1 MRRTTVLRR
10 ATIFAALALTL
21 VLGFGPRTFG
31 ASLARQQ
38 LAQRLPELKFQ
49 GVTLND
55 AIDFLRDVT
64 GANITVNWK
73 ALEAGGVTRDSMVN
87 LHLSGISLR
96 KALDLVLNEAAG
108 GDSITYF
115 VDDGVIEITTR
126 DIADHQMVTRVY
138 DVQDLLMEVP
148 DFTNA
153 PQFALDASQ
162 NQGGG
167 GGGSG
172 QLGQGGGSGGISVT
186 NTLFS
191 GGGQSLTQ
199 NRNLGKT
206 KAQRA
211 QDLVDLIEA
220 VINPD
225 IWKDNG
231 GTASIRYFNGMLVV
245 TAPRSVQEAI
255 GGAYD

>member
-1 MRRTTVLRR
+1 MRR
-10 ATIFAALALTL
+10 AAIIAALALTL
-21 VLGFGPRTFG
+21 VLGFGPRALA
-31 ASLARQQ
+31 ASQARQQ
-38 LAQRLPELKFQ
+38 LAQRLPELNFQ

-55 AIDFLRDVT
+55 AIEFLRDVT

-73 ALEAGGVTRDSMVN
+73 ALETSGVNRDTPIN
-87 LHLSGISLR
+87 LRLAGISLR

-115 VDDGVIEITTR
+115 IDEGVIEITTR

-138 DVQDLLMEVP
+138 DVQDLIMEVP

-153 PQFALDASQ
+153 PQFSLDASQ

-172 QLGQGGGSGGISVT
+172 QLGQGGSGGGLSVT

-191 GGGQSLTQ
+191 GGGTNLNQ
-199 NRNLGKT
+199 NRIPTKT
-206 KAQRA
+206 KDQRA

-220 VINPD
+220 VISPD

-231 GTASIRYFNGMLVV
+231 GIASIRYFNGMLVV

-255 GGAYD
+255 GGSYD